1 MPDNDITALFSPA
14 IHNPE
19 QRQRVTLPH
28 GKSIAEIVA
37 SFCPQ
42 IDLADLQ
49 RLRVHMVT
57 DRGCWP
63 VEQSMWHCVFPKPGV
78 TITIRCIPGK
88 GELRSILSIVVS
100 VAAFALA
107 GPIGTAMAG
116 TFGWTAATW
125 SGIAMGGLPMVGA
138 VQRDP
143 LTFRRSAEP
152 VKASGMPMLPRS

>member
-1 MPDNDITALFSPA
+1 MQGDHLTALYAPA
-14 IHNPE
+14 IYNPE

-42 IDLADLQ
+42 IDPADLQ

-57 DRGCWP
+57 DRGFWP

-88 GELRSILSIVVS
+88 GALRSILSIVVS
-100 VAAFALA
+100 VVAFALA
-107 GPIGTAMAG
+107 GPLGNALAG
-116 TFGWTAATW
+116 TFGWTAVTW
-125 SGIAMGGLPMVGA
+125 QGIAMAGLPMVGA
-138 VQRDP
+138 VQLDP
-143 LTFRRSAEP
+143 LPTP
-152 VKASGMPMLPRS
+152 GT